1 MRRDSI
7 ETFGADWEW
16 AERLAPPFDI
26 NGRTFGEF
34 IAWFEAQTGRT
45 VVFADAALERE
56 TRAAVQKGSVD
67 EPPVEKLATVLD
79 LNDLAYELDGERV
92 VIRAR

>member
-1 MRRDSI
+1 MRLR
-7 ETFGADWEW
+7 GAGLGEEW

-34 IAWFEAQTGRT
+34 IAWFETQTGRT

-56 TRAAVQKGSVD
+56 VRAAVQKGSVD
-67 EPPVEKLATVLD
+67 EPPFQKLATVLD
-79 LNDLAYELDGERV
+79 LNDLAYEIDGERV
-92 VIRAR
+92 VIRGR